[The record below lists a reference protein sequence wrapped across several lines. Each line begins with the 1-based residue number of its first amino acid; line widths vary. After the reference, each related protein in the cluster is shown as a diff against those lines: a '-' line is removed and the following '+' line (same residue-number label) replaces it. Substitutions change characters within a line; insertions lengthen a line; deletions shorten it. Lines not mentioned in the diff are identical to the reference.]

1 MSFWNWRLLK
11 PATAAVVALCGGAML
26 AQEPAPPSVPSVPPA
41 APAPVAPPPAPPTAP
56 LAQED
61 APPLLTVP
69 AMPSKPLLSP
79 LATKPDW
86 STLKAVANTMTRTEF
101 QHATASV
108 YLDDSA
114 QLPPW
119 RIEGDSLIVETSP
132 GDLPLTIAFVREDA
146 LKNKPLRYWRTV
158 QELPPLQ
165 RGDPPLKG
173 LHIALDPGHIGG
185 GYAQVEERWL
195 SMNPG
200 EAIMEGSLVL
210 QVANLLKPRLEALGA
225 VVTFVRDQEAP
236 VTTDTPDSLRPV
248 AKQVLLEAGITDPPD
263 SYTNRYDERR
273 IISVQWQA
281 EKLFYRVSEIRAR
294 ARRVNQ
300 ELKPDL
306 VLCLHLNAEAWGD
319 PEKPAFVPQNHLH
332 LLVNGCY
339 SPAELR
345 HEDIRHEML
354 QRLFSRV
361 HEHEIP
367 LADTVAGAMAQ
378 ATALPAY
385 VYTKN
390 TARRVS
396 GSPYVYARNLLAN
409 RTYQCPVLY
418 FEPYVMNHEE
428 TYKRLLLGHYIGR
441 TLMDGRLVSSPLED
455 YTRGVVRGLEEY
467 YSANRKKETP

>member
-1 MSFWNWRLLK
+1 LK
-11 PATAAVVALCGGAML
+11 PALGAAVVALCGGVMP
-26 AQEPAPPSVPSVPPA
+26 AQETLAPTAPSVPPA
-41 APAPVAPPPAPPTAP
+41 APSAVSPPPAPPPAP
-56 LAQED
+56 LAQD
-61 APPLLTVP
+61 DTPPLLTVP
-69 AMPSKPLLSP
+69 SVPNKPLLSP

-86 STLKAVANTMTRTEF
+86 NTLKALASTMTRTEF
-101 QHATASV
+101 QRATASV

-119 RIEGDSLIVETSP
+119 RIEGDSLIVETAP
-132 GDLPLTIAFVREDA
+132 GEPPVTIAFVREDA
-146 LKNKPLRYWRTV
+146 LRSKPIRYWRSV

-173 LHIALDPGHIGG
+173 LHVALDPGHIGG

-195 SMNPG
+195 SMRPG
-200 EAIMEGSLVL
+200 EAVMEGSLVL

-225 VVTFVRDQEAP
+225 VVTFVRSQEAP
-236 VTTDTPDSLRPV
+236 VTTQTPDSLRPV
-248 AKQVLLEAGITDPPD
+248 AKQVLQEAGIAEPPD

-294 ARRVNQ
+294 AHRVNQ

-339 SPAELR
+339 SPGELQ
-345 HEDIRHEML
+345 HEDIRFEML

-361 HEHEIP
+361 HEYEVP

-441 TLMDGRLVSSPLED
+441 TLMDGQLVSSPLED

-467 YSANRKKETP
+467 YSANRKKEAP